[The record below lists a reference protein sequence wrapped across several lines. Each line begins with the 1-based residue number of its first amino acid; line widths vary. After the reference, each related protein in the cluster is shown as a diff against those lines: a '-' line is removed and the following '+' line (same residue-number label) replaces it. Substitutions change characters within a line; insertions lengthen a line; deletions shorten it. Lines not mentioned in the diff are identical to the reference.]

1 MASAAPH
8 VSSWDQLSSCEGE
21 EASVFS
27 RWRKVGLEL
36 CSGCLWERYGMSEGE
51 VCEVRTHQQSIM
63 RE

>member
-36 CSGCLWERYGMSEGE
+36 CSGCLLEMSEGE
-51 VCEVRTHQQSIM
+51 VGEVRTHQQSIM